1 MFDYVDMEKLDYLYY
16 KDVVGFMIYMFN
28 SYNNNL
34 GNVNNI
40 IYYYDN
46 SIDFYVSG
54 KILFIKVEFF

>member
-1 MFDYVDMEKLDYLYY
+1 
-16 KDVVGFMIYMFN
+16 MIYMFN

-40 IYYYDN
+40 IYYYDK